1 MNQDTATGTA
11 NDVAGRVKETAGAA
25 TGDRSL
31 QADGIGDQV
40 KGAIQKTIGGEGGDG
55 ASTNA
60 PVEKAKAFAK
70 ASPWATTRLVRV
82 HGRAVRTREARGDVG
97 LGGRPQ

>member
-31 QADGIGDQV
+31 QADGIVDQV
-40 KGAIQKTIGGEGGDG
+40 KGAIQKTIGGEGGVG

-60 PVEKAKAFAK
+60 TVDKAKAFAK
-70 ASPWATTRLVRV
+70 ARPWATSALVGVLGLAVLGSLRGK
-82 HGRAVRTREARGDVG
+82 GRG
-97 LGGRPQ
+97 